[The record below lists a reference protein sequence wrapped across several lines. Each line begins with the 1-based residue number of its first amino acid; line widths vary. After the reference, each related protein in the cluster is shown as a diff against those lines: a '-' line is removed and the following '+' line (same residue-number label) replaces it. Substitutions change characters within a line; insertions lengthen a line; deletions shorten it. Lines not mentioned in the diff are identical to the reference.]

1 MLENSQTLTLELF
14 FNSAGGKN
22 KKITVV
28 APRTQLDRETT
39 ENAMSVIANSE
50 IFLDDGQ
57 DPYAQS
63 LSARYVTRNIADI
76 FDVEFD

>member
-14 FNSAGGKN
+14 FNSSSGKN
-22 KKITVV
+22 KKITVSE
-28 APRTQLDRETT
+28 PRAQLDRETT
-39 ENAMSVIANSE
+39 ENAMQAIVASD

-63 LSARYVTRNIADI
+63 ISARYVTRNITDI
-76 FDVEFD
+76 FDIQFD

>member
-14 FNSAGGKN
+14 FNTSAGKN